1 MLGQDVLCALV
12 LSALAAAWLTL
23 TNQGLSVGVEVA
35 ECRAARERYFF
46 TCALSFFCG
55 WSWVA
60 VARDAL
66 ALPTPYLR
74 NDLQLNRTVGAAT
87 GFELS

>member
-1 MLGQDVLCALV
+1 MPLDPNPNPN
-12 LSALAAAWLTL
+12 SNPSRNPNPNPNPSPNP
-23 TNQGLSVGVEVA
+23 NQVA
-35 ECRAARERYFF
+35 ECRSARERYFF

-87 GFELS
+87 GLELA